1 MGVRENLSIVVG
13 DLVAMLRTRIEL
25 LGAEIAE
32 QKHRLFSLA
41 ALLFAAGLFL
51 LLAIVVGTFL
61 FIAYFWDTDYRY
73 WAISMLTI
81 AYALIGIGLIWR
93 VCHRL
98 KTEPAPFSASIEE
111 LHRDLVVLGSLRESF
126 AQGFRDPESSA
137 ESETNRKAGGHH
149 E

>member
-1 MGVRENLSIVVG
+1 MGVRENLSIVAG

-41 ALLFAAGLFL
+41 ALLLAAGLFL

-61 FIAYFWDTDYRY
+61 LIAFFWDTDYRY
-73 WAISMLTI
+73 WAIGMLTI

-126 AQGFRDPESSA
+126 AQGLREPDVSVDPEMD
-137 ESETNRKAGGHH
+137 RKAGGHH

>member
-1 MGVRENLSIVVG
+1 MGVRENLSIVAG

-41 ALLFAAGLFL
+41 ALLLAAGLFL
-51 LLAIVVGTFL
+51 VLAIVVGTFL
-61 FIAYFWDTDYRY
+61 LITFFWDTDYRY
-73 WAISMLTI
+73 WAIGMLTI
-81 AYALIGIGLIWR
+81 AYALIGVGLIWR

-98 KTEPAPFSASIEE
+98 KTEPTPFSASLEE

-126 AQGFRDPESSA
+126 AQGLREPDASVDPEMD
-137 ESETNRKAGGHH
+137 RKAGGHH

>member
-1 MGVRENLSIVVG
+1 MGVRENLSIVAG
-13 DLVAMLRTRIEL
+13 DLVATLRTRIEL

-41 ALLFAAGLFL
+41 ALLLAAGLFL

-61 FIAYFWDTDYRY
+61 LIAFFWDTDYRY
-73 WAISMLTI
+73 WAIGMLTI

-126 AQGFRDPESSA
+126 AQGLREPDVSVDPEMD
-137 ESETNRKAGGHH
+137 RKAGGHH

>member
-1 MGVRENLSIVVG
+1 MGVRENLSIVAG

-32 QKHRLFSLA
+32 QKHRLFTLA
-41 ALLFAAGLFL
+41 ALLLAAGLFL

-61 FIAYFWDTDYRY
+61 VIAFFWDTDERY
-73 WAISMLTI
+73 WAIGLLTI

-93 VCHRL
+93 VCHQV
-98 KTEPAPFSASIEE
+98 KTEPPPFAASIEE
-111 LHRDLVVLGSLRESF
+111 LHRDLVVLGSLSESF
-126 AQGFRDPESSA
+126 AQGFRDPDASA

>member
-1 MGVRENLSIVVG
+1 MGVRENLSIVAG

-41 ALLFAAGLFL
+41 ASLLAAGLFL
-51 LLAIVVGTFL
+51 LLAIMVGTFL
-61 FIAYFWDTDYRY
+61 LIAFFWDTDYRY
-73 WAISMLTI
+73 WAIGMLTI
-81 AYALIGIGLIWR
+81 AYALIGVGLIWR

-111 LHRDLVVLGSLRESF
+111 LHRDLVVLGRLRESF
-126 AQGFRDPESSA
+126 AQGLREPDASV
-137 ESETNRKAGGHH
+137 ESETNRKTGGHH

>member
-1 MGVRENLSIVVG
+1 MGVRENLSIVAG

-41 ALLFAAGLFL
+41 ALLLAAGLFL

-61 FIAYFWDTDYRY
+61 LIAFFWDTDYRY
-73 WAISMLTI
+73 WAIGMLTI

-98 KTEPAPFSASIEE
+98 KTDPAPFSASIEE

-126 AQGFRDPESSA
+126 AQGLREPDVSVDPEMD
-137 ESETNRKAGGHH
+137 RKAGGHH

>member
-1 MGVRENLSIVVG
+1 MGVRENLSIVAG

-41 ALLFAAGLFL
+41 ALLLAAGLFL

-61 FIAYFWDTDYRY
+61 LIAFFWDTDYRY
-73 WAISMLTI
+73 WAIGALTI

-93 VCHRL
+93 VCHQL

-126 AQGFRDPESSA
+126 AQGLREPDASADPG
-137 ESETNRKAGGHH
+137 TDRTAGGRH

>member
-1 MGVRENLSIVVG
+1 MGVRENLSIVAG

-32 QKHRLFSLA
+32 QKHRLLSLA
-41 ALLFAAGLFL
+41 ALLLAAGLFL

-61 FIAYFWDTDYRY
+61 LIAFFWDTDYRY
-73 WAISMLTI
+73 WAIGMLTI

-126 AQGFRDPESSA
+126 AQGLREPDVSVDPEMD
-137 ESETNRKAGGHH
+137 RKAGGHH

>member
-1 MGVRENLSIVVG
+1 MGVRENLSIVAG
-13 DLVAMLRTRIEL
+13 DLVTMLRTRIEL
-25 LGAEIAE
+25 LSAEIAE

-41 ALLFAAGLFL
+41 ALLLGAGLFL

-61 FIAYFWDTDYRY
+61 FIAFFWNTDYRY
-73 WAISMLTI
+73 WTIGMLTI
-81 AYALIGIGLIWR
+81 AYALIGVGLIWR

-111 LHRDLVVLGSLRESF
+111 LHRDLVVLGSLRDSF
-126 AQGFRDPESSA
+126 AQGLREPDASA
-137 ESETNRKAGGHH
+137 ESETNQKTQGHH